1 MNPPDYF
8 NRVAATTG
16 GLWEQL
22 KDPVLAG
29 PWKQLFA
36 QVQSPRHVLSEL
48 LQNADDAGAKSASV
62 RVVNNEFVFEH
73 DGEDFN
79 EEQFQSLCRFG
90 YSNKRNLHTIGF
102 RGVGFKSTFSLGDRV
117 RIQTPTL
124 DVYFDRE
131 RFTLPVWSTNATGT
145 ARTRISVRFADK
157 LRERQLRM
165 NFEEW
170 ITSPVSLLFFRNL
183 QELTIESHAV
193 RKEIVARGPIAG
205 SQRIRLTGAST
216 EELLLVRSAE
226 EAFPED
232 VVNEIRQERNADDLH
247 LPPCSV
253 ELVLGLGG
261 DQRLFVVLPAGTDVD
276 LPYSIN
282 APFLQDPAR
291 QKIKEPEVS
300 PCNRWLLERAGRL
313 AGEAMAAWL
322 GKDQLTAANRANAYD
337 LLRGPVTDAADL
349 TTSATKQVMDA
360 MLAAVEDEPVLL
372 TTEDRLA
379 PIGECTALPA
389 ELHAV
394 WDAKELTSVFAKTA
408 KHLLS
413 AAVKPRACRALEA
426 HGWIETISAETAL
439 QTLAAQ
445 PVVPKPTTSVRLQ
458 LLWNWVEEN
467 NGYDWNGERRRTLRI
482 VPVDGQPSLQP
493 GNEVI
498 RVSAR
503 GQQLSDDDWNFIS
516 NFALAI
522 DQEWIAHLAK
532 LKPKD
537 GNASQPAALELLE
550 VLGLDEP
557 SQVDRIAAQASRR
570 LLARGK
576 MPVADCVRIAHIFAA
591 LDATVPDDFQYA
603 TEDLHLRAVGSNDL
617 IADPSGAV
625 ELLLPDGWAKQHLL
639 HSSYLADFKSC
650 TRDRWETWVLSA
662 KSKLHNFVPL
672 VTVEK
677 KIRGRAE
684 LEKFAVG
691 REGAKPTEYRYK
703 SSDFV
708 IEDRHF
714 PPPLVQFWEQQATS
728 KPEIWASVVKG
739 LLSDPHAAWEDA
751 LSVTVEQES
760 STTTS
765 TSTLS
770 CGRLIPAWLV
780 QLRGLSC
787 LKDIHGN
794 LRTPPELLL
803 RTPDTESLL
812 GIEPF
817 VEGEL
822 DDTHDQKKLLRLLG
836 VRDSAT
842 SWEKVVERLRGLT
855 KIKDTMRVLA
865 DVLRLY
871 EALDRIA
878 MRCSAEDLNEL
889 RAVFAAEA
897 LILSNKLEWFSS
909 GELSL
914 HADPEDDSPV
924 VHSAAHGLALWLR
937 VGVPERPAL
946 EKSLEWLKTL
956 AAGTRLEGV
965 SHRRAT
971 VALTRGGRRVW
982 DELGHWLSLDQTW
995 EAVTT
1000 LKYRVSMRNLTRWEK
1015 LAAPTKRAAADLR
1028 MLHGEVAEEAPFT
1041 VTRPL
1046 AEAIAMQV
1054 TNVQTISGRA
1064 RRMEW
1069 VQPLADGLCR
1079 VKLRDEAVTA
1089 KVREVARR
1097 LLNTTWQT
1105 VSRLE
1110 VTPYIDGTPAGEP
1123 LMPKVLWSDTNLYL
1137 VDLATVRLMREL
1149 KEELTRPFGE
1159 SGIIEAVAD
1168 CIDRDAEFVR
1178 EYLAA
1183 NFELDAQAELPPGG
1197 EKPEGEEEKPDG
1209 GEGKSEGEAGDDA
1222 GKKDDSETEEDEDE
1236 TGETEDGDELPPEE
1250 EEGEDTPPKPDKP
1263 PKSREPSFMDR
1274 YAKSRG
1280 FRWHEGERCYTH
1292 ANGAWIAKGD
1302 APFNWQEQV
1311 NGSDVTKRLFVAEA
1325 SLASGVEIP
1334 YELWRLM
1341 EINPDSIALVLC
1353 GDSGEPNEWSAS
1365 EVQALKAAGQIH
1377 LHQSRFIL
1385 KETAS

>member
-8 NRVAATTG
+8 NRVAAITG

-193 RKEIVARGPIAG
+193 RKEVVARGPIAG

-379 PIGECTALPA
+379 PIGECTALPS
-389 ELHAV
+389 ELHEV
-394 WDAKELTSVFAKTA
+394 WDAKELRSVFAKTA

-467 NGYDWNGERRRTLRI
+467 IGWDWNGERRRTLRI
-482 VPVDGQPSLQP
+482 VPVEGQPTLQP

-503 GQQLSDDDWNFIS
+503 GQQLSEADWNFIS

-522 DQEWIAHLAK
+522 DQEWITHLNK
-532 LKPKD
+532 LKTKD
-537 GNASQPAALELLE
+537 KEEEKHPALTLLQ
-550 VLGLDEP
+550 VLGLHEP

-576 MPVADCVRIAHIFAA
+576 MPVEDCVRIAHIFAA
-591 LDATVPDDFQYA
+591 LNATVPEDFRYV
-603 TEDLHLRAVGSNDL
+603 TEDLHLRQTKDHPIVFD
-617 IADPSGAV
+617 ADGEV
-625 ELLLPDGWAKQHLL
+625 EAIVPKVWAAQHLL
-639 HSSYLADFKSC
+639 HPDYVQEFKSC
-650 TRDRWETWVLSA
+650 TKERWYEWAYSS
-662 KSKLHNFVPL
+662 KSRLYSTIPL
-672 VTVEK
+672 TLQTKELYSRRQLGEFLLT
-677 KIRGRAE
+677 RGGE
-684 LEKFAVG
+684 NPK
-691 REGAKPTEYRYK
+691 EYRYRNDRFELD
-703 SSDFV
+703 DFDFPQEILADWQV
-708 IEDRHF
+708 RASTNPGLWAAVVRAMLRDR
-714 PPPLVQFWEQQATS
+714 LVSWKNAFRV
-728 KPEIWASVVKG
+728 SVRQV
-739 LLSDPHAAWEDA
+739 
-751 LSVTVEQES
+751 
-760 STTTS
+760 STQRTTS
-765 TSTLS
+765 ALN
-770 CGRLIPAWLV
+770 CGSLVPAWLV
-780 QLRGLSC
+780 RLRSLPC
-787 LKDIHGN
+787 LTDRHGHF
-794 LRTPPELLL
+794 RTPAELLL
-803 RTPDTESLL
+803 RTAETETLL
-812 GIEPF
+812 DLESF
-817 VEGEL
+817 VAAEL
-822 DDTHDQKKLLRLLG
+822 DENGDQKALLRWLG
-836 VRDSAT
+836 VRDT
-842 SWEKVVERLRGLT
+842 SLGWEKVVERLRVLT
-855 KIKDTMRVLA
+855 KLKDTMRVLA

-878 MRCSAEDLNEL
+878 LRCSAEDLNAL
-889 RAVFAAEA
+889 GAVFAAEG
-897 LILSNKLEWFSS
+897 LVLSNKLEWFSS

-937 VGVPERPAL
+937 LGVPERPAL

-956 AAGTRLEGV
+956 ETGTRLEGV
-965 SHRRAT
+965 SYRRAW
-971 VALTRGGRRVW
+971 VALTRGGQRVW
-982 DELGHWLSLDQTW
+982 NELGHWLSLDQTW

-1015 LAAPTKRAAADLR
+1015 LTAPTKRAAADLR

-1046 AEAIAMQV
+1046 AEVITMQV

-1069 VQPLADGLCR
+1069 LQPLADGLCR
-1079 VKLRDEAVTA
+1079 VKLRDEAATA

-1123 LMPKVLWSDTNLYL
+1123 LMPKVLWADTKLYL
-1137 VDLATVRLMREL
+1137 VDAATVRLMRDL
-1149 KEELTRPFGE
+1149 KEELTRPFGVAE
-1159 SGIIEAVAD
+1159 VMEAVAD

-1183 NFELDAQAELPPGG
+1183 NFELDAQAELPPG
-1197 EKPEGEEEKPDG
+1197 EGKSDEEEKPDG
-1209 GEGKSEGEAGDDA
+1209 GEGEGQGEAGGDE
-1222 GKKDDSETEEDEDE
+1222 GETQPEEDEDE
-1236 TGETEDGDELPPEE
+1236 TGEADEGDEDDVPPEE
-1250 EEGEDTPPKPDKP
+1250 EEGDDEPPKPEKP
-1263 PKSREPSFMDR
+1263 PKPREPSFMDR
-1274 YAKSRG
+1274 YAKARG
-1280 FRWHEGERCYTH
+1280 FRWQDAERCYTH
-1292 ANGAWIAKGD
+1292 ASGAWIAKGD
-1302 APFNWQEQV
+1302 APFNWQEGV
-1311 NGSDVTKRLFVAEA
+1311 DGSDATKRLFVAEA
-1325 SLASGVEIP
+1325 SLATGVEIP

-1353 GDSGEPNEWSAS
+1353 GDNGDPNEWSATDL
-1365 EVQALKAAGQIH
+1365 QQLKAAGQIH

-1385 KETAS
+1385 KETNSGT

>member
-1 MNPPDYF
+1 MTPPGYF
-8 NRVAATTG
+8 KRIVTSTG
-16 GLWEQL
+16 DLWEKL

-48 LQNADDAGAKSASV
+48 LQNADDAGAKCASV

-131 RFTLPVWSTNATGT
+131 RFTLPVWSNNATPT
-145 ARTRISVRFADK
+145 ARTRVSVRFADNR
-157 LRERQLRM
+157 RERQLRM

-170 ITSPVSLLFFRNL
+170 VTSPVSLLFFRSL
-183 QELTIESHAV
+183 QELTIESHTV

-216 EELLLVRSAE
+216 EELLLVRSEE

-300 PCNRWLLERAGRL
+300 PCNRWLLERAGQL
-313 AGEAMAAWL
+313 AGEAMTAWL
-322 GKDQLTAANRANAYD
+322 GKEQLTAANRANAYD

-360 MLAAVEDEPVLL
+360 MLAAVEDDPVIF
-372 TTEDRLA
+372 TTEERLA
-379 PIGECTALPA
+379 PIGECTALPS
-389 ELHAV
+389 ELHEV
-394 WDAKELTSVFAKTA
+394 WDAKELTNVFAKTA

-426 HGWIETISAETAL
+426 HGWIETVSAETSV
-439 QTLAAQ
+439 QTLSLQ
-445 PVVPKPTTSVRLQ
+445 PNVPKPTTWARLQ

-467 NGYDWNGERRRTLRI
+467 KGYDWNGERRRTLRI
-482 VPVDGQPSLQP
+482 VPVEGQPSLQP

-503 GQQLSDDDWNFIS
+503 GQQLSEADWNFIS

-522 DQEWIAHLAK
+522 DQEWITYLNK
-532 LKPKD
+532 LKSKNENEDKHP
-537 GNASQPAALELLE
+537 ALELLE
-550 VLGLDEP
+550 ALGLDEP
-557 SQVDRIAAQASRR
+557 SQVDRIASQASRR

-576 MPVADCVRIAHIFAA
+576 MPVADCVRIAHIFAT
-591 LDATVPDDFQYA
+591 LNATVPDDFQYA
-603 TEDLHLRAVGSNDL
+603 TEDLNLRAVGSNDL

-625 ELLLPDGWAKQHLL
+625 ESLLPEVWAKQHLL
-639 HSSYLADFKSC
+639 HASYSAEFESC
-650 TRDRWETWVLSA
+650 TRDCWDAWVLSS
-662 KSKLHNFVPL
+662 KSQLHNFVPL

-684 LEKFAVG
+684 LEKFAVR

-708 IEDRHF
+708 IDDRHF
-714 PPPLVQFWEQQATS
+714 PPPLVQFWEQETTS

-739 LLSDPHAAWEDA
+739 LLSDPHAAWEEA
-751 LSVTVEQES
+751 LSVTVAQES

-787 LKDIHGN
+787 LKDTHGN

-817 VEGEL
+817 VEAEL

-842 SWEKVVERLRGLT
+842 SWEKVVDRLRGLT

-871 EALDRIA
+871 EALDRIS

-897 LILSNKLEWFSS
+897 LVLNNSLEWLSS

-914 HADPEDDSPV
+914 HADSEDDSPV

-937 VGVPERPAL
+937 LGVPERPAL

-965 SHRRAT
+965 SYKRAT

-995 EAVTT
+995 ETVTT
-1000 LKYRVSMRNLTRWEK
+1000 LKYRVSMRSLTRWEK
-1015 LAAPTKRAAADLR
+1015 LSAPTKRAAADLR

-1054 TNVQTISGRA
+1054 TNVMAISGRA
-1064 RRMEW
+1064 RKVEW
-1069 VQPLADGLCR
+1069 LQPLADGLCR
-1079 VKLRDEAVTA
+1079 VKLGDEAATA

-1097 LLNTTWQT
+1097 LLNTAWQN

-1123 LMPKVLWSDTNLYL
+1123 LMPKVLWSETKLY
-1137 VDLATVRLMREL
+1137 VADQPTVRLHREL
-1149 KEELTRPFGE
+1149 KDELSRPFGVA
-1159 SGIIEAVAD
+1159 SIMEAVAD

-1178 EYLAA
+1178 EYLDA
-1183 NFELDAQAELPPGG
+1183 NFELDAQAELPSGG
-1197 EKPEGEEEKPDG
+1197 AKPEDEGNKPDS
-1209 GEGKSEGEAGDDA
+1209 SEGGSQGVTGGDNGESEAEGDE
-1222 GKKDDSETEEDEDE
+1222 GETGEPEKGDEDE
-1236 TGETEDGDELPPEE
+1236 LTPEE
-1250 EEGEDTPPKPDKP
+1250 EEGGEQPTKPEKP
-1263 PKSREPSFMDR
+1263 VKPLEPSFMDR
-1274 YAKSRG
+1274 YAKAHG
-1280 FRWHEGERCYTH
+1280 FRWHEAERCYTH
-1292 ANGAWIAKGD
+1292 ANGAWIEKGEV
-1302 APFNWQEQV
+1302 PFNWQHRV
-1311 NGSDVTKRLFVAEA
+1311 NGSDVTKRLFVAEE
-1325 SLASGVEIP
+1325 SLTRGVEIP

-1341 EINPDSIALVLC
+1341 EINPDTIALVLC
-1353 GDSGEPNEWSAS
+1353 GDSGEPNEWGAS
-1365 EVQALKAAGQIH
+1365 ELQELKSSGQIH

-1385 KETAS
+1385 KETGS

>member
-8 NRVAATTG
+8 NRVAAITG

-131 RFTLPVWSTNATGT
+131 RFTLPVWSNNATGT

-467 NGYDWNGERRRTLRI
+467 IGWDWNGERRRTLRI
-482 VPVDGQPSLQP
+482 VPVEGQPTLQP

-503 GQQLSDDDWNFIS
+503 GQQLSEADWNFIS

-522 DQEWIAHLAK
+522 DQEWITHLNK
-532 LKPKD
+532 LKTKD
-537 GNASQPAALELLE
+537 KEEEKHPALTLLH
-550 VLGLDEP
+550 VLGLHEP

-576 MPVADCVRIAHIFAA
+576 MPVEDCVRIAHIFAA
-591 LDATVPDDFQYA
+591 LDATVPEDFRYV
-603 TEDLHLRAVGSNDL
+603 TEDLHLRQTKDHPIVFD
-617 IADPSGAV
+617 ADGEV
-625 ELLLPDGWAKQHLL
+625 EAIVPTAWAAQHLL
-639 HSSYLADFKSC
+639 HPDYVQEFKSC
-650 TRDRWETWVLSA
+650 TEERWYEWAYSS
-662 KSKLHNFVPL
+662 KSKLHAFVPL
-672 VTVEK
+672 TQQPKRVSW
-677 KIRGRAE
+677 RSE
-684 LEKFAVG
+684 LEKFLAG
-691 REGAKPTEYRYK
+691 REGSNPKEYRYK
-703 SSDFV
+703 N
-708 IEDRHF
+708 DRFAIDDYDF
-714 PPPLVQFWEQQATS
+714 PPDVLQHWKVQAVANPKLWPA
-728 KPEIWASVVKG
+728 VVKG
-739 LLSDPHAAWEDA
+739 LLLDPLAEWEDS
-751 LSVTVEQES
+751 LSVTVRQI
-760 STTTS
+760 STQGTTS
-765 TSTLS
+765 ALS
-770 CGRLIPAWLV
+770 CGTVLPAWLI
-780 QLRGLSC
+780 QLRSVAC
-787 LKDIHGN
+787 LTDTHGN

-817 VEGEL
+817 VEAEL
-822 DDTHDQKKLLRLLG
+822 DDSSDKKDLLRKLG

-897 LILSNKLEWFSS
+897 LVLSNTLEWFSS

-1015 LAAPTKRAAADLR
+1015 LTAPTKRAAADLR

-1123 LMPKVLWSDTNLYL
+1123 LMPKVLWSDTKLYL

-1159 SGIIEAVAD
+1159 SGIMEAVAD

-1209 GEGKSEGEAGDDA
+1209 GEGKSEGEVGGDA
-1222 GKKDDSETEEDEDE
+1222 GETEPEEDEDE
-1236 TGETEDGDELPPEE
+1236 TGESEDGDELPPEE

-1263 PKSREPSFMDR
+1263 PKLREPSFMDR
-1274 YAKSRG
+1274 YAKARG
-1280 FRWHEGERCYTH
+1280 FRWHEAERCYTH
-1292 ANGAWIAKGD
+1292 ASGAWIAKGD
-1302 APFNWQEQV
+1302 APFNWQQGI

-1325 SLASGVEIP
+1325 SLATGVEIP

>member
-1 MNPPDYF
+1 MNPPGYF
-8 NRVAATTG
+8 NRVAASAV
-16 GLWEQL
+16 GLWEKL

-29 PWKQLFA
+29 PWRQLFA
-36 QVQSPRHVLSEL
+36 QVQSPRHVLSEV

-62 RVVNNEFVFEH
+62 RVVNNDFVFEH

-131 RFTLPVWSTNATGT
+131 RFTLPLWSNNATGT
-145 ARTRISVRFADK
+145 ARTRISVPFADK

-170 ITSPVSLLFFRNL
+170 ATSPVSLLFFRNL

-193 RKEIVARGPIAG
+193 RKEILARGPIAG

-216 EELLLVRSAE
+216 EELLLIRSAE

-253 ELVLGLGG
+253 ELVLGLDG
-261 DQRLFVVLPAGTDVD
+261 DQRLFVVLPAGTEVD

-337 LLRGPVTDAADL
+337 LLRGPVPDRADL
-349 TTSATKQVMDA
+349 KTAATKEVMDA
-360 MLAAVEDEPVLL
+360 MLAAMEDEPVLL
-372 TTEDRLA
+372 TTEERLA
-379 PIGECTALPA
+379 PIGECTALPS
-389 ELHAV
+389 ELHEV
-394 WDAKELTSVFAKTA
+394 WEAKELTSVFAKTA
-408 KHLLS
+408 THLLS
-413 AAVKPRACRALEA
+413 ASVRPIACRALEA

-439 QTLAAQ
+439 QTLATH

-458 LLWNWVEEN
+458 LLWNWVEKSI
-467 NGYDWNGERRRTLRI
+467 GWDWNGERRRTLRI
-482 VPVDGQPSLQP
+482 VPVEGQPSLQP

-498 RVSAR
+498 RVSSR
-503 GQQLSDDDWNFIS
+503 GQQLSEADWNFIS

-522 DQEWIAHLAK
+522 DQEWITHLNK

-537 GNASQPAALELLE
+537 KEADAPAALELLQ
-550 VLGLDEP
+550 VLGLHEP

-576 MPVADCVRIAHIFAA
+576 IPLEDCVRIAHIFAA
-591 LDATVPDDFQYA
+591 LDATVPEDFRYV
-603 TEDLHLRAVGSNDL
+603 TEDLHLRQIKDHPIVFDADGEVEAIVPKAWAV
-617 IADPSGAV
+617 
-625 ELLLPDGWAKQHLL
+625 QHLL
-639 HSSYLADFKSC
+639 HPDYVAEFDSC
-650 TRDRWETWVLSA
+650 TEERWFQWAYSG
-662 KSKLHNFVPL
+662 KSRLHAFVPL
-672 VTVEK
+672 T
-677 KIRGRAE
+677 
-684 LEKFAVG
+684 
-691 REGAKPTEYRYK
+691 P
-703 SSDFV
+703 
-708 IEDRHF
+708 
-714 PPPLVQFWEQQATS
+714 QATELYS
-728 KPEIWASVVKG
+728 RRQLGELLITRGGESPKEYHYRNDRFIIDDFDFPAEIRKYWQEQAAANPGWWAAVAKG
-739 LLSDPHAAWEDA
+739 LLTDTLVSWKNAFRITVRQVSTQRSSRA
-751 LSVTVEQES
+751 LNCG
-760 STTTS
+760 
-765 TSTLS
+765 TLV
-770 CGRLIPAWLV
+770 PAWLV
-780 QLRGLSC
+780 RLRSLPC
-787 LKDIHGN
+787 LADRHGN
-794 LRTPPELLL
+794 VRTPPELLL
-803 RTPDTESLL
+803 RTADTETLL
-812 GIEPF
+812 DLEPF
-817 VEGEL
+817 VAAEL
-822 DDTHDQKKLLRLLG
+822 DDTGDKKALLRWLG
-836 VRDSAT
+836 VRDTAT
-842 SWEKVVERLRGLT
+842 GWEKVVERLRGLT

-871 EALDRIA
+871 EALDRVA
-878 MRCSAEDLNEL
+878 ARCSSDHLAKLRSLFTNEPL
-889 RAVFAAEA
+889 V
-897 LILSNKLEWFSS
+897 LSNELEWFSS

-937 VGVPERPAL
+937 LGVPERPAL

-956 AAGTRLEGV
+956 ETGTRLEGV
-965 SHRRAT
+965 SYKRAT

-1015 LAAPTKRAAADLR
+1015 LTAPTKRAAADLR

-1046 AEAIAMQV
+1046 AEVITMQV
-1054 TNVQTISGRA
+1054 TNVQAISGRA

-1069 VQPLADGLCR
+1069 LQPLADGLCR

-1110 VTPYIDGTPAGEP
+1110 VTPYIDGTPVGEP
-1123 LMPKVLWSDTNLYL
+1123 LMPKVLWSDTKLYL

-1149 KEELTRPFGE
+1149 KEELTRPFGVME
-1159 SGIIEAVAD
+1159 VMEAVAD

-1178 EYLAA
+1178 EYLEA
-1183 NFELDAQAELPPGG
+1183 NFELDAQAELPPRG
-1197 EKPEGEEEKPDG
+1197 EKPADEAEKPKGD
-1209 GEGKSEGEAGDDA
+1209 EGKSEGEAGDDE
-1222 GKKDDSETEEDEDE
+1222 GGIQPENDEDE
-1236 TGETEDGDELPPEE
+1236 TGVADEGEEDELVPED
-1250 EEGEDTPPKPDKP
+1250 EEGEEAPPKPDKP
-1263 PKSREPSFMDR
+1263 AKSKEPTFMDR
-1274 YAKSRG
+1274 YAKARG
-1280 FRWHEGERCYTH
+1280 FRWHEAERCYTH
-1292 ANGAWIAKGD
+1292 ASGAWIEKGD
-1302 APFNWQEQV
+1302 SPFNWQEHL
-1311 NGSDVTKRLFVAEA
+1311 NGSDLTKRLFVAEQ
-1325 SLASGVEIP
+1325 SLAHGVEIP

-1341 EINPDSIALVLC
+1341 EINPDSISLVLC
-1353 GDSGEPNEWSAS
+1353 AEDGEPTEWSAV
-1365 EVQALKAAGQIH
+1365 ELQQLKASGQIL

-1385 KETAS
+1385 KQHPN

>member
-1 MNPPDYF
+1 MTPPGYF
-8 NRVAATTG
+8 NRVAAITG
-16 GLWEQL
+16 DLWEKL

-102 RGVGFKSTFSLGDRV
+102 RGVGFKSTFSLGNCV

-131 RFTLPVWSTNATGT
+131 RFTLPVWSDNATGT
-145 ARTRISVRFADK
+145 AHTRISVRFADK

-170 ITSPVSLLFFRNL
+170 VTSPVSLLFFRNL
-183 QELTIESHAV
+183 QELTVESHTV
-193 RKEIVARGPIAG
+193 RKEIIARGPIAG

-216 EELLLVRSAE
+216 EELLLIRSAE
-226 EAFPED
+226 EAFPQE

-276 LPYSIN
+276 LPFSIN

-300 PCNRWLLERAGRL
+300 ACNRWLLERAGRL
-313 AGEAMAAWL
+313 AGEAMMAWL
-322 GKDQLTAANRANAYD
+322 GKEQLNAEHRAEAYK

-360 MLAAVEDEPVLL
+360 MLGTVKGEPVIL
-372 TTEDRLA
+372 TIDDKLA
-379 PIGECTALPA
+379 RIGVCTALPSG
-389 ELHAV
+389 LHQV
-394 WDAKELTSVFAKTA
+394 WDAMELTRVFAPA
-408 KHLLS
+408 AEQLLS
-413 AAVKPRACRALEA
+413 PKVSGQAVRTLQA
-426 HGWIETISAETAL
+426 HAWIATIANETAIESL
-439 QTLAAQ
+439 KVRS
-445 PVVPKPTTSVRLQ
+445 VVPKPTTWPRLQ
-458 LLWNWVEEN
+458 LLWNWVAEN
-467 NGYDWNGERRRTLRI
+467 IGWDWTGNRRRTLRI
-482 VPVDGQPSLQP
+482 VPVEGQSSLQR
-493 GNEVI
+493 GEEVI
-498 RVSAR
+498 RVSSR
-503 GQQLSDDDWNFIS
+503 GQLLSEEDWNFIS

-522 DQEWIAHLAK
+522 DQEWITHLSK
-532 LKPKD
+532 LKSKGED
-537 GNASQPAALELLE
+537 TRQAPALVLLE
-550 VLGLDEP
+550 AIGLHEP

-570 LLARGK
+570 LLARSN
-576 MPVADCVRIAHIFAA
+576 MPVEDCVRIAHIFAA
-591 LDATVPDDFQYA
+591 LDASVPEDFRYV
-603 TEDLHLRAVGSNDL
+603 TDDLHLRQTKDHPIVFD
-617 IADPSGAV
+617 ADGQV
-625 ELLLPDGWAKQHLL
+625 EAIVPKSWATQHLL
-639 HSSYLADFKSC
+639 HPEYGGKFKSC
-650 TRDRWETWVLSA
+650 AEERWYQWAYSS
-662 KSKLHNFVPL
+662 KSKLHAFVPML
-672 VTVEK
+672 EQPK
-677 KIRGRAE
+677 PLSWRSE
-684 LEKFAVG
+684 LEKFLVS
-691 REGAKPTEYRYK
+691 REGSNPKEYRYK
-703 SSDFV
+703 NERFV
-708 IEDRHF
+708 IHDYDF
-714 PPPLVQFWEQQATS
+714 PP
-728 KPEIWASVVKG
+728 EILQHWRTQSAANPKLWRAVVKG
-739 LLSDPHAAWEDA
+739 LLVDPLAEWEDSLGVTIRQ
-751 LSVTVEQES
+751 LSTQGTTYPLGCGTV
-760 STTTS
+760 
-765 TSTLS
+765 L
-770 CGRLIPAWLV
+770 PAWLIH
-780 QLRGLSC
+780 LRTLAC
-787 LKDIHGN
+787 LADTHGN

-817 VEGEL
+817 VEAEL
-822 DDTHDQKKLLRLLG
+822 DDAPDKKRLLRLLG
-836 VRDSAT
+836 VRSSAT
-842 SWEKVVERLRGLT
+842 SWERVVDRLRGLT
-855 KIKDTMRVLA
+855 QIKDTMRVLT

-878 MRCSAEDLNEL
+878 MRCSAEDLNKL
-889 RAVFAAEA
+889 RMVFTADA
-897 LILSNKLEWFSS
+897 LVLSNSLEWHSS

-924 VHSAAHGLALWLR
+924 VHSAAHALALWLR
-937 VGVPERPAL
+937 LGVPERPAL

-956 AAGTRLEGV
+956 APGTRLEGV
-965 SHRRAT
+965 SYKRAT

-982 DELGHWLSLDQTW
+982 EELGHWLSLDQTW
-995 EAVTT
+995 EPVTA

-1015 LAAPTKRAAADLR
+1015 LAVPTKCAAADLR

-1046 AEAIAMQV
+1046 AEAITMQV
-1054 TNVQTISGRA
+1054 TNVQTISGRD

-1069 VQPLADGLCR
+1069 LQPLADGLCR

-1110 VTPYIDGTPAGEP
+1110 VTPYIDGTPVGEP
-1123 LMPKVLWSDTNLYL
+1123 LMPKVLWSDTKLYL
-1137 VDLATVRLMREL
+1137 VELSTVRLMREL

-1159 SGIIEAVAD
+1159 SGVMEAVAD
-1168 CIDRDAEFVR
+1168 CIDRDVDFVR

-1183 NFELDAQAELPPGG
+1183 NFDLDAQGELPPSG
-1197 EKPEGEEEKPDG
+1197 EKHEGEQDKPKASQDES
-1209 GEGKSEGEAGDDA
+1209 EGDVGGEAGA
-1222 GKKDDSETEEDEDE
+1222 TEPEGDEVE
-1236 TGETEDGDELPPEE
+1236 TGELEEADEPVPK
-1250 EEGEDTPPKPDKP
+1250 EGESEEHLPKQGQPPKPKVP
-1263 PKSREPSFMDR
+1263 TFMDR

-1280 FRWHEGERCYTH
+1280 FRWHEAERCYTH
-1292 ANGAWIAKGD
+1292 GNGAWMEKGE
-1302 APFNWQEQV
+1302 APFHWQECA
-1311 NGSDVTKRLFVAEA
+1311 GGTGVTKRLFVAEE
-1325 SLASGVEIP
+1325 SLVRGVEIP

-1341 EINPDSIALVLC
+1341 EINPDTIALVLC
-1353 GDSGEPNEWSAS
+1353 AEDGGPNEWSAS
-1365 EVQALKAAGQIH
+1365 ELQELKTTGQIH

-1385 KETAS
+1385 KETTN